1 MAKVLCEIELTSG
14 QRAHLMGGDAKRVPS
29 DAPQRLWVRLVFVN
43 WAGDVPRIV
52 AEYSE
57 HTDALGSPV
66 WQPADKLPL
75 PLVLA
80 SLKDITDVLG
90 RPGMGT
96 LRTGSR
102 AEDL

>member
-1 MAKVLCEIELTSG
+1 MPRVICEIELTSG
-14 QRAHLMGGDAKRVPS
+14 QRAHLMGGNGRHDRADQQALR
-29 DAPQRLWVRLVFVN
+29 VRLVFVKWTGN
-43 WAGDVPRIV
+43 VPWIV

-57 HTDALGSPV
+57 HEDALGDPI

-80 SLKDITDVLG
+80 ALGDVVRRDEVTPEG
-90 RPGMGT
+90 N
-96 LRTGSR
+96 LRSS

>member
-14 QRAHLMGGDAKRVPS
+14 QRAHLMGGNAKRDPS
-29 DAPQRLWVRLVFVN
+29 LDRLWVRLVFIN

-75 PLVLA
+75 ALVLA
-80 SLKDITDVLG
+80 SLRDIVNG
-90 RPGMGT
+90 RESFTP
-96 LRTGSR
+96 RS
-102 AEDL
+102 EDGL